1 MFQDFMAYFKL
12 ALPRIALLGVA
23 TSTELDAVYEQMISE
38 MQSESFCGIAFFLT
52 TWGHTPTD

>member
-1 MFQDFMAYFKL
+1 MAYFKL

-23 TSTELDAVYEQMISE
+23 TSAELDAVYEQMISE

-52 TWGHTPTD
+52 TWGHAPA